1 MKKIFA
7 VNAGSSSLK
16 FQIIEMP
23 EEEVITVGQVERI
36 GFDDSIFS
44 ITFENHT
51 QKTIL
56 PVKTQKD
63 AVQLVLKTVLE
74 MGIVKN
80 LDEIKG
86 VGHRV
91 VQGVEFFDK
100 TVVVTPEVVEKIDYL
115 A

>member
-44 ITFENHT
+44 I
-51 QKTIL
+51 K
-56 PVKTQKD
+56 
-63 AVQLVLKTVLE
+63 
-74 MGIVKN
+74 
-80 LDEIKG
+80 
-86 VGHRV
+86 
-91 VQGVEFFDK
+91 
-100 TVVVTPEVVEKIDYL
+100 
-115 A
+115 

>member
-56 PVKTQKD
+56 PVKTQK
-63 AVQLVLKTVLE
+63 E
-74 MGIVKN
+74 CCSIGFKN
-80 LDEIKG
+80 SIGNGDCKKF
-86 VGHRV
+86 R
-91 VQGVEFFDK
+91 
-100 TVVVTPEVVEKIDYL
+100 
-115 A
+115 